1 MTTPADAAGL
11 TTLATAAAPQRSP
24 TGMVKAEPSGANHLK
39 RRLWQAEQWQR
50 EHAAS
55 QAALVERLQHL
66 CQNTKNLDGEALSA
80 ELLRAVATYNRET
93 ADWCTTCGPSD
104 DPFAF
109 TRAQCTTC
117 VATKRRA
124 TKRATIPAGES
135 QKKRCEDCGLSSG
148 KQAFWGLAGERKMRW
163 CSQCGKTNHP
173 GSVDLVNKPCEDCT
187 T

>member
-117 VATKRRA
+117 VATKRRPTGHEA
-124 TKRATIPAGES
+124 RHHPCRREPEEEVRGLRALVREAGVLGACGRA
-135 QKKRCEDCGLSSG
+135 QDALVQPVRED
-148 KQAFWGLAGERKMRW
+148 QP
-163 CSQCGKTNHP
+163 P
-173 GSVDLVNKPCEDCT
+173 GQR
-187 T
+187 